1 MTNSRILV
9 VDDEPQLRRAL
20 RATLSALGFVVADA
34 DSGETALETL
44 RTERFDLILLDINM
58 SGISG
63 LETCRAIRAKSDVS
77 ILMLT
82 VRDRPADKI
91 EALDAGAD
99 GYITK
104 PFDVNEFL
112 ARIRATLRR
121 APVSALGDSRAMQ
134 LDDIE
139 INFRDRQIRVKGR
152 SVRLTPKELDLL
164 YYLVTHPDTALP
176 HDRILQAV
184 WGPDYGDEV
193 EYLRVFVNQLRK
205 KLEPDPSRPRYILTE
220 PWLGYRFCTGKRHSP
235 EPEPAVQQREL

>member
-1 MTNSRILV
+1 MTSSRILV

-34 DSGETALETL
+34 ESGEAALEIL
-44 RTERFDLILLDINM
+44 RTERFDLVLLDINM
-58 SGISG
+58 PGISG

-77 ILMLT
+77 ILMVT
-82 VRDRPADKI
+82 VRDRPADRI

-99 GYITK
+99 GYVTK

-121 APVSALGDSRAMQ
+121 APASALGQSQ
-134 LDDIE
+134 SLNLDGVE
-139 INFRDRQIRVKGR
+139 INFRDRQVRAKGR

-164 YYLVTHPDTALP
+164 YYFATHPNTALP
-176 HDRILQAV
+176 HDQILQAV

-205 KLEPDPSRPRYILTE
+205 KIEPDPAKPRFLLTE
-220 PWLGYRFCTGKRHSP
+220 PWLGYRFCTV
-235 EPEPAVQQREL
+235 PAPLTTG